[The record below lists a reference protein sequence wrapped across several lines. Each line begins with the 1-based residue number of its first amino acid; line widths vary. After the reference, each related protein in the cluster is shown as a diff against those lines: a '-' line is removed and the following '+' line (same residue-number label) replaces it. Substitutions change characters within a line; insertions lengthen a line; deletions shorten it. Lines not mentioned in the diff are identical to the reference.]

1 MTTSGVT
8 SSSGASQGTQNTTK
22 NRMGELKA
30 EDFIK
35 MMITQLQNQDP
46 MEPAKNSELLAQMSQ
61 IGSLQS
67 STTLQESLKGIV
79 LQNQI
84 GGAGNLLGK
93 MVQGMDAK
101 NETIKGVVNSIRVE
115 KDKVMLELDSGKTL
129 AMDRVTN
136 IGAAP
141 GGATAGVATAGS
153 VSTTPALAA

>member
-1 MTTSGVT
+1 MSATAISNTNPGNALPAGV
-8 SSSGASQGTQNTTK
+8 K
-22 NRMGELKA
+22 NKKGELKA

-67 STTLQESLKGIV
+67 STALQSSLSSMV

-93 MVQGMDAK
+93 TVQGLDK
-101 NETIKGVVNSIRVE
+101 NNETVAGVVNSVRVE
-115 KDKVMLELDSGKTL
+115 KDKVMLELDSGKSL
-129 AMDRVTN
+129 ALDRVTQ
-136 IGAAP
+136 ISPAS
-141 GGATAGVATAGS
+141 GGAVAGS
-153 VSTTPALAA
+153 AMKLAA

>member
-1 MTTSGVT
+1 MS
-8 SSSGASQGTQNTTK
+8 
-22 NRMGELKA
+22 ELKA

-93 MVQGMDAK
+93 SVQGLNDR
-101 NETIKGVVNSIRVE
+101 NETVKGVVNSIRVE
-115 KDKVMLELDSGKTL
+115 HDKVMLELDSGKTL
-129 AMDRVTN
+129 AMDRVTH

-141 GGATAGVATAGS
+141 GPAVAGPATTA
-153 VSTTPALAA
+153 PKAA

>member
-1 MTTSGVT
+1 MITGATTSA
-8 SSSGASQGTQNTTK
+8 GASANQAPTR
-22 NRMGELKA
+22 NRMSELKA

-67 STTLQESLKGIV
+67 STQLQDSLKGIV

-93 MVQGMDAK
+93 TVQGMDAK

-129 AMDRVTN
+129 AMDRVTH
-136 IGAAP
+136 IGPPPGDVTTKTPVTKAA
-141 GGATAGVATAGS
+141 
-153 VSTTPALAA
+153 